1 MMFMS
6 LLSVILFS
14 LTIAIFKNVVE
25 GRDVKFELAIE
36 LVLIVNY
43 FIFYQIV
50 FNWEFNIKSFKDS
63 LLRNV
68 KVLSKY
74 PPN

>member
-1 MMFMS
+1 MFMS

-25 GRDVKFELAIE
+25 GRDVKFELAVE

-50 FNWEFNIKSFKDS
+50 FNWE
-63 LLRNV
+63 
-68 KVLSKY
+68 SKL
-74 PPN
+74 

>member
-1 MMFMS
+1 MS
-6 LLSVILFS
+6 MGLLSVILFS
-14 LTIAIFKNVVE
+14 LAVAIFKNAVE

-50 FNWEFNIKSFKDS
+50 FN
-63 LLRNV
+63 
-68 KVLSKY
+68 
-74 PPN
+74 

>member
-1 MMFMS
+1 MFMG

-14 LTIAIFKNVVE
+14 LAIAIFKNSFE
-25 GRDVKFELAIE
+25 GRDVKFELAAE

-50 FNWEFNIKSFKDS
+50 FN
-63 LLRNV
+63 
-68 KVLSKY
+68 
-74 PPN
+74 